1 MKTENERKIERK
13 TEIKKLKSKLKGKY
27 LHIICETP
35 WTTKYCM
42 FQRHGLYILFE
53 QKRKTGETKESIITA
68 AAKLIKT
75 ELRDLEKMNNVY
87 PTFD

>member
-1 MKTENERKIERK
+1 MAYIFYLNK
-13 TEIKKLKSKLKGKY
+13 KGKQ
-27 LHIICETP
+27 E
-35 WTTKYCM
+35 K
-42 FQRHGLYILFE
+42 Q
-53 QKRKTGETKESIITA
+53 ESIITA

>member
-1 MKTENERKIERK
+1 
-13 TEIKKLKSKLKGKY
+13 
-27 LHIICETP
+27 
-35 WTTKYCM
+35 M